1 MVGVDKFGTFDASR
15 AEIPVGTVET
25 FVTNSIDELC
35 RVSLKISVEMLDIIP
50 FGNHRRQQRGERSG
64 LHSKGSPQ
72 EQ

>member
-1 MVGVDKFGTFDASR
+1 MVGVDEFGTLDASR
-15 AEIPVGTVET
+15 AEIPVRTVEA
-25 FVTNSIDELC
+25 FVTNSVDELR

-50 FGNHRRQQRGERSG
+50 FGNHHRQQRGGRSG